1 MVVELRSVPGTVID
15 AKIKIVLPKIYVQM
29 EDANLNVPPKFLAP
43 LVTLNLVVLGFN
55 ASAVLPLQDQSL
67 VSLFNYH
74 C

>member
-1 MVVELRSVPGTVID
+1 
-15 AKIKIVLPKIYVQM
+15 M